1 MSSLRGG
8 GAVGGS
14 ERIAADDGLAMASF
28 LLMFVGGCENLH
40 PNLSLI
46 AATMLFQRSGFAAWN
61 RFIRA
66 AYNRQA
72 AKVEAKVIKCCQDSG
87 SAVDFMAILTL
98 FHLRFQV
105 LLLFLP
111 PSSRA

>member
-1 MSSLRGG
+1 MDRMSDL
-8 GAVGGS
+8 
-14 ERIAADDGLAMASF
+14 SF
-28 LLMFVGGCENLH
+28 IFVGGKLTKPEL
-40 PNLSLI
+40 
-46 AATMLFQRSGFAAWN
+46 QRRHNAFPAVRFAAWN

-72 AKVEAKVIKCCQDSG
+72 AKVKAKVIKGCQDSG